1 MGNYNDTLMEQLA
14 NDGDGFYAYVDSM
27 QEAERIFVDK
37 LTGSLLTIAQD
48 AKIQVE
54 FNPETV
60 ERYRL
65 VGYENRDVADDDFR
79 NDEVDAGEIG
89 AGHSVTA
96 LYELELLPGIEEA
109 KSLVATV
116 RLRWEE
122 PGTGEVIELEQPFTL
137 GDWPRLRSQCPTL
150 PTCRR
155 RR

>member
-14 NDGDGFYAYVDSM
+14 DDGDGFYAYVDSM

-37 LTGSLLTIAQD
+37 LTGSLLTIAQGRQD
-48 AKIQVE
+48 SGRVQSRRRL
-54 FNPETV
+54 

-96 LYELELLPGIEEA
+96 LYELETAAGRRGGRKLPWLPPCGCA
-109 KSLVATV
+109 
-116 RLRWEE
+116 
-122 PGTGEVIELEQPFTL
+122 G
-137 GDWPRLRSQCPTL
+137 RS
-150 PTCRR
+150 RAR
-155 RR
+155 AR